1 MKEAYERRA
10 LLLHLGSVLHAASQ
24 IAQRKPGAV
33 SASHW
38 RTADDLAQVLPWLEH
53 LSPRISGPEF
63 VTRALQA
70 FRTWPEALL
79 ALPLDHAK
87 LAEPVREHLFAGN
100 PRGWQAYVSTLR
112 ADVPWFGEGI
122 GAETSGESGSS
133 AQTLDEADTG
143 EREDEANEA
152 PDSGETEAADDGA
165 GGVEGAGGVGS
176 KRGSMEGTGEDGQNV
191 ERQSPEG
198 QAPIYPSWPWKPGV

>member
-1 MKEAYERRA
+1 MKDAFERRA
-10 LLLHLGSVLHAASQ
+10 LLLHLGSVLHATSQ

-38 RTADDLAQVLPWLEH
+38 RTAGGLVDTLPWLAH
-53 LSPRISGPEF
+53 LSPRITGPEF

-100 PRGWQAYVSTLR
+100 PRGWQAYVAMLR
-112 ADVPWFGEGI
+112 TEVPWFGEDI
-122 GAETSGESGSS
+122 GAETSMEKF
-133 AQTLDEADTG
+133 DEADTG
-143 EREDEANEA
+143 AREDEADEA

-165 GGVEGAGGVGS
+165 GGVEGAGGGAS
-176 KRGSMEGTGEDGQNV
+176 KRESMEGTAQDSENV

-198 QAPIYPSWPWKPGV
+198 QSPIYPSWPWKPGV